1 VTQPVLFAVEDGEH
15 SQVAEGGA
23 SANLDKG
30 NSHAIEFFY
39 EATRRGWHIYAP
51 VFNDGVAAD
60 CVGTKPGLPSIL
72 FQNKTGT
79 IERGR
84 PGYGICA
91 SRGSTVKRPYAR
103 HDFDVLAAYLPDR
116 KQFAFF
122 TYDQVA
128 GRKTIRYNPE
138 IHFKPDNWELLD
150 QVAAIKAQ
158 ESLGVT
164 QPMSNP
170 LCQNLPIP

>member
-1 VTQPVLFAVEDGEH
+1 MTQPVLFAVEDGEH
-15 SQVAEGGA
+15 SAVAEGGCA
-23 SANLDKG
+23 GNLEKG
-30 NSHAIEFFY
+30 NSHTIEFFY
-39 EATRRGWHIYAP
+39 AATRRGWHIYAP

-91 SRGSTVKRPYAR
+91 SRGSTIKRPYAK
-103 HDFDVLAAYLPDR
+103 HDFDILVAYLPDR

-122 TYDQVA
+122 TYDQVN
-128 GRKTIRYNPE
+128 GRKMVRYDPNT
-138 IHFKPDNWELLD
+138 HFKPNNWELLD
-150 QVAAIKAQ
+150 QVAAMYSQ
-158 ESLGVT
+158 ESLSMG
-164 QPMSNP
+164 QPLSH
-170 LCQNLPIP
+170 PILDTP